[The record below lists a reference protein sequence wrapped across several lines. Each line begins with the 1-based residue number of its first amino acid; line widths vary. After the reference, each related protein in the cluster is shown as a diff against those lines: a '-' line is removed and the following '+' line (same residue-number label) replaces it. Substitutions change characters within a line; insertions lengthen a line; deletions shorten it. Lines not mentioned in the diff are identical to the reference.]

1 MNVGSSLYQNCLFHR
16 VSALARM
23 LKKED
28 IAVGYL
34 EGKWLRKRDA
44 PAVTTSK
51 QVGIVVGR
59 VKRRGAGR
67 CERLENCRGLTA
79 KICRL
84 VAERSIG
91 VRGEKSKGHHA
102 TGQQ

>member
-1 MNVGSSLYQNCLFHR
+1 MNVGSPLYQNCLFRR
-16 VSALARM
+16 VSALVRM
-23 LKKED
+23 LKEED

-44 PAVTTSK
+44 LAVMTSK

-67 CERLENCRGLTA
+67 CARLENCRGLTT
-79 KICRL
+79 KICRS
-84 VAERSIG
+84 VAEHRIG
-91 VRGEKSKGHHA
+91 IRGEKVKGHHA
-102 TGQQ
+102 TG